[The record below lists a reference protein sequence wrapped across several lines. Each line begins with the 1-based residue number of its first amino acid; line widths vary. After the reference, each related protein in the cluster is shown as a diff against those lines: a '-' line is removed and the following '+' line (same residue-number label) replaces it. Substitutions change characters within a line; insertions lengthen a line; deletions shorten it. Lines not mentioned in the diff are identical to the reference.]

1 MFVSFNEIYL
11 YSTEYQETY
20 FGLDFEDGL
29 KRCRTD
35 MDTLIEKEKVVE
47 VICPDMASEEVVIQ
61 PAERFKMDEYR
72 AIRKPST
79 AQDIDLMK

>member
-47 VICPDMASEEVVIQ
+47 VICPDMAS
-61 PAERFKMDEYR
+61 
-72 AIRKPST
+72 
-79 AQDIDLMK
+79 